1 MKRLR
6 QMVAQGSAE
15 AALDLVVAAVHEF
28 KASDEARAW
37 AQRRSVPVVRRSG
50 LPRSA

>member
-15 AALDLVVAAVHEF
+15 AALDLVVAAVPEF
-28 KASDEARAW
+28 EASDEVRVWARR
-37 AQRRSVPVVRRSG
+37 QSVPVVRQSG